1 MGFLDNIKISAKI
14 ISAVVM
20 LAIVSVGLIGF
31 SGMTLTYLDREYGD
45 LLDNDAQA
53 RVELARVTRRV
64 AELGYYALAVITYA
78 PNSAEAK
85 KSAAE
90 IEESFKSGVRN
101 LESAQKF
108 SPRRKAEFEK
118 FQRSLAELRTVA
130 AAVANVYMQS
140 EQTSAEDVKKLND
153 MIPVVAAELLTINQ
167 ELSEEMTSRMS
178 SLSASADWS
187 LMLVYVSS
195 AVGIL
200 FSLALAL
207 WLSMAKIARPLNQL
221 AQRMGALAGGDIAV
235 EIDGQNRRDEVGTMA
250 RAVQVFKDNA
260 VALKESEAQTE
271 VQRRAAEEERARN
284 ETLRAEAARQVQR
297 VVTGLGSGLERMA
310 RGDLTYRI
318 TDEFVDEY
326 KKVRED
332 FNAAIDQL
340 QDTIKNIAQSSSEV
354 SNAASE
360 ISASTSNLSQRT
372 EEQAASLEETSAS
385 MEQMSVTV
393 KKNAENAAQ
402 ANQFANETAVVADRG
417 GAVVAQAVDA
427 MARIE
432 DSSRKISDIISVI
445 DEIAR
450 QTNLLALN
458 AAVEAARAGEA
469 GRGFAVVASEVRSLA
484 QRSSQAAKDIKDLI
498 TNSSTQ
504 VQEGVELVN
513 KAGASLTEIV
523 DSIKKVAQIVA
534 DIAVASN
541 EQATGIDQIN
551 TALNQ
556 MDEVTQQNSALVEEN
571 AATAKTL
578 EQQSGAMSESVGAFK
593 LKGMEAANHAAPAAV
608 VALKR
613 APSAPAVAPAKRAA
627 GRSGTARSQ
636 GALALA
642 AKSEAGW
649 KEF

>member
-1 MGFLDNIKISAKI
+1 M
-14 ISAVVM
+14 
-20 LAIVSVGLIGF
+20 
-31 SGMTLTYLDREYGD
+31 R
-45 LLDNDAQA
+45 
-53 RVELARVTRRV
+53 
-64 AELGYYALAVITYA
+64 

-90 IEESFKSGVRN
+90 IENSFKSGVRN
-101 LESAQKF
+101 LELAQKY
-108 SPRRKAEFEK
+108 SPRRKAEFDK
-118 FQRSLAELRTVA
+118 FQRSLSELRTVA
-130 AAVANVYMQS
+130 ASVANVYMQS

-153 MIPVVAAELLTINQ
+153 MIPVVGAQLLAINQ
-167 ELSEEMTSRMS
+167 ELSKEMASRMS
-178 SLSASADWS
+178 SLSAAAERSH
-187 LMLVYVSS
+187 LLVYVSS

-200 FSLALAL
+200 SCLALAL

-221 AQRMGALAGGDIAV
+221 AQRMGELAGGDVAV
-235 EIDGQNRRDEVGTMA
+235 EIAGQNRRDEVGTMA

-260 VALKESEAQTE
+260 LALKESEAQAET
-271 VQRRAAEEERARN
+271 QRRAAEEERVRN
-284 ETLRAEAARQVQR
+284 ETSRAEAARQVQR

-318 TDEFVDEY
+318 TDEYIDEY

-332 FNAAIDQL
+332 FNAAINQL

-360 ISASTSNLSQRT
+360 ISASTSDLSQRT

-385 MEQMSVTV
+385 MEQISVTV

-513 KAGASLTEIV
+513 KTGASLTEIME
-523 DSIKKVAQIVA
+523 SIKKVAQIVA

-578 EQQSGAMSESVGAFK
+578 EQQSGAMSESVGSFK
-593 LKGMEAANHAAPAAV
+593 LGGMEAGNKAAPADV

-613 APSAPAVAPAKRAA
+613 AASAPAPAKQAA
-627 GRSGTARSQ
+627 ARRGTARSH
-636 GALALA
+636 GALAV
-642 AKSEAGW
+642 KSDW